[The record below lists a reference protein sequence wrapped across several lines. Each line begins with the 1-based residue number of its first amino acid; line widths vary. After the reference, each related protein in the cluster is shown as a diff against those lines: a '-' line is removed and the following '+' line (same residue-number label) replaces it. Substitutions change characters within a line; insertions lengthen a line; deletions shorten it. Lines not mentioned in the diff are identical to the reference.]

1 MSPKPHSLVAT
12 VNGKEQRIDS
22 QEDIVGHVSR
32 MTVVVD
38 RFDHKLKCTLSGFV
52 YDESVIEDLRETVS
66 LDAVSHPNALGNLVY
81 PKLGESGGTQG
92 GEYNRPT
99 LLFRWAGQQ
108 TMTVQADFGPQ
119 ANSISREP
127 SGEPKPPIA
136 SLLTSTSNA
145 AAGLPR
151 TLRQR
156 YLRLLSAYLAPQLLM
171 RWRSTL

>member
-1 MSPKPHSLVAT
+1 MTRELLAMRSFLHDQHLGYVSAPDDIHIDYECLANSDDFHLTLFTVVSPKPHSLVAT

-108 TMTVQADFGPQ
+108 TMTVQADFG
-119 ANSISREP
+119 AP
-127 SGEPKPPIA
+127 S
-136 SLLTSTSNA
+136 
-145 AAGLPR
+145 
-151 TLRQR
+151 Q
-156 YLRLLSAYLAPQLLM
+156 QH
-171 RWRSTL
+171 